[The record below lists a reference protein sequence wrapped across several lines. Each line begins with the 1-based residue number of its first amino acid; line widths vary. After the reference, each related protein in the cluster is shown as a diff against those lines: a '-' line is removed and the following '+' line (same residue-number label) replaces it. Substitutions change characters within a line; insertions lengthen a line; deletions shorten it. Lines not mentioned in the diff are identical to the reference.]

1 MAPSSPLPLRRGAGG
16 GCQAKPDDVAR
27 TVERSAARGRRG
39 PDEGPKANAE
49 RRPAS
54 RHGSSSFR
62 LRGAGSGCPPPPSRA
77 RSARRSG
84 PDGGESVIRS
94 RRSERG
100 TPPPDGVVRRP
111 AFYGATGN
119 DGSKRALPVQP
130 APDRDGRPQG
140 RDRSRARFTTARCL
154 LGQELRQVVPK
165 YDVSKDRIIP
175 SMCEGQKNFQS
186 ITTII

>member
-16 GCQAKPDDVAR
+16 GCQAKPGDVAR
-27 TVERSAARGRRG
+27 TAERSAARGRRG
-39 PDEGPKANAE
+39 PDQGPKAIAG

-62 LRGAGSGCPPPPSRA
+62 LRGEGSDLPPPPGRA

-94 RRSERG
+94 RRSEGG
-100 TPPPDGVVRRP
+100 TPPPDGVVRR
-111 AFYGATGN
+111 AACYGAAGD
-119 DGSKRALPVQP
+119 DGSGDVLPVRL
-130 APDRDGRPQG
+130 ARDRDRSPQG
-140 RDRSRARFTTARCL
+140 RDRSRARFTTARCP
-154 LGQELRQVVPK
+154 LGQSLRQVVPK

-175 SMCEGQKNFQS
+175 SLCEG
-186 ITTII
+186 